1 MEEPNMKQQKPILS
15 SLKDLKKK
23 RYRPISMRQICF
35 DKLKNK
41 YPNLHIFYVFFNI
54 TAIWAGF
61 FLLLDS
67 WVAGINL
74 LAAPIPKFIPEILLR
89 YLSILIIGLILL
101 LLDDFSLKELLF
113 GRKTPSEKSVDTMN
127 FREKI
132 FHNFKCNYPNLS
144 TLYTLIAILLCWCA
158 MFGFFYN
165 ISVQPFIRSIIL
177 ILGGLFFLYIDD
189 MKLDEL

>member
-1 MEEPNMKQQKPILS
+1 MKPQKPILY
-15 SLKDLKKK
+15 SLNDFKKK
-23 RYRPISMRQICF
+23 RYRPISRRQIFF

-74 LAAPIPKFIPEILLR
+74 LAAPIPKFFPEILLR

-101 LLDDFSLKELLF
+101 LLDDLSLKELLF

-144 TLYTLIAILLCWCA
+144 TLYTLIATLFCWCA

-165 ISVQPFIRSIIL
+165 ISLQPFIRSIIL

>member
-1 MEEPNMKQQKPILS
+1 MKEPNIKPQKEIFS
-15 SLKDLKKK
+15 SLKNLKNK
-23 RYRPISMRQICF
+23 RFFPIIKRQICF

-41 YPNLHIFYVFFNI
+41 YPNLHVFYVFFNI

-127 FREKI
+127 VREKI
-132 FHNFKCNYPNLS
+132 FHDFKCNYPNLS
-144 TLYTLIAILLCWCA
+144 TLYTFIAILLCWCA
-158 MFGFFYN
+158 MFGFFNN

-189 MKLDEL
+189 KKLDEL